1 MAKKCYCAVL
11 KGEEREGE
19 DKKKAWGKLGL
30 RWTCKKAKSELAKIW
45 RALKEAGEG
54 GGQFRVS
61 PRSG

>member
-30 RWTCKKAKSELAKIW
+30 RWTCKKAKSELAKI
-45 RALKEAGEG
+45 
-54 GGQFRVS
+54 
-61 PRSG
+61 